1 MKKIISWLL
10 FLIFIAVF
18 IGFNTHQAQ
27 AVGKNFIG
35 KKPPEI
41 DISYSFNSRQS
52 LSLAD
57 LKGKVVLVEFWAT
70 WCPPCRQAI
79 AHLKELY
86 TKYSSKGLVIIAITA
101 EDKDTVKK
109 FISENRMRFPVALD
123 NSGKTNAAYGI
134 KSIPT
139 AYLIGADGVV
149 LWQGHTMQLQAQ
161 KVESALEDVKA
172 ETTLPV
178 W

>member
-1 MKKIISWLL
+1 
-10 FLIFIAVF
+10 
-18 IGFNTHQAQ
+18 
-27 AVGKNFIG
+27 
-35 KKPPEI
+35 
-41 DISYSFNSRQS
+41 
-52 LSLAD
+52 
-57 LKGKVVLVEFWAT
+57 
-70 WCPPCRQAI
+70 
-79 AHLKELY
+79 LKELY